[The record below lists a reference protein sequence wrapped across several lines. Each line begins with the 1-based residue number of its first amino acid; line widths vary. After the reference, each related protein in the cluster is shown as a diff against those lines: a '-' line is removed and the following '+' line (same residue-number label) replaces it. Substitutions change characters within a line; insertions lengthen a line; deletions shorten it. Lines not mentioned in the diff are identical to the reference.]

1 MIPSAFHGWTPN
13 TEMAVSHADAG
24 RVTVKC
30 PTRWVRR
37 CRVRTRRFVLRSRQP
52 AGQTFNCG

>member
-13 TEMAVSHADAG
+13 TEMALSHADAS
-24 RVTVKC
+24 RVTVEC
-30 PTRWVRR
+30 PTGLGADAGL
-37 CRVRTRRFVLRSRQP
+37 RTRRFVLRSRQP